1 MKCIKY
7 TLDLF
12 WLVGPMLESHCHTH
26 AVVCLL
32 GEERTLKLQK
42 KHVLATAQ
50 IKGFKHARPHDG
62 FSI

>member
-1 MKCIKY
+1 M
-7 TLDLF
+7 LDLF

-32 GEERTLKLQK
+32 GEERTVKLQK

-62 FSI
+62 FST